1 MRNVW
6 FGFLI
11 ILAAVVVTHTG
22 GSTGGGGGG
31 SGTTTSLFA
40 PHCGVTANGIRAD
53 NGRIVASARFSCD
66 RPGASSLTMNVA
78 LQKKDANGNWSNV
91 ATGSLSA
98 SGSNTTTAQS
108 NTQRTREPS
117 AQCASGTYRTFASVT
132 AVINGD
138 RENKNS
144 TSSPKSDPCG

>member
-11 ILAAVVVTHTG
+11 ILAAVVVTHSG

-31 SGTTTSLFA
+31 AGTTNSLFA
-40 PHCGVTANGIRAD
+40 PHCGVTANGGRAED
-53 NGRIVASARFSCD
+53 GRIVASGRYSCD
-66 RPGASSLTMNVA
+66 RPGASSLTMTVA
-78 LQKKDANGNWSNV
+78 LQKKGSNGTWSNV
-91 ATGSLSA
+91 ATGSLA
-98 SGSNTTTAQS
+98 GSGSGTTTAQS

-117 AQCASGTYRTFASVT
+117 TPCAAGTYRTYAAVS

-138 RENKNS
+138 RENKDS